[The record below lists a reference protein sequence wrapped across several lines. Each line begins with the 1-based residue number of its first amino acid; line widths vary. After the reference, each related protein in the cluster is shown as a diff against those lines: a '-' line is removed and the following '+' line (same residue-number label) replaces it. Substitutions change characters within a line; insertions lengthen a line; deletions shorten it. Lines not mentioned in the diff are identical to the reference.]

1 MIFDSHAHLISDNI
15 ERYQPAPLSGELR
28 SGDLDDPVT
37 ADRLIQ
43 LMDSHNVERAL
54 VVQRAHVYGF
64 NNHYIVDSAKQHSDR
79 LSAMCMIDA
88 LAPKAPETIRH
99 WVEDC
104 GAIAIRMTEPHR
116 GAGPEWFASKT
127 AQESWK
133 ISADLG
139 ISIRIQLYG
148 WNRDICLPA
157 LAPIL
162 KIFPSVPV
170 VIDHLSSPPPELG
183 TAGIDDHLKSLSEIS
198 NLGLLIST
206 INFSRYKTAEQSAG
220 AVLQHAIDVFG
231 SERIMWGSDIA
242 QSKGSYAEMTQA
254 ALDATSNLKEDD
266 QHNILYQSGLNYY
279 GFKRKTI

>member
-1 MIFDSHAHLISDNI
+1 MLFDSHAHLISDNS
-15 ERYQPAPLSGELR
+15 ERYPPAPLSGALR
-28 SGDLDDPVT
+28 AGDLDDPVT
-37 ADRLIQ
+37 AERLIQ
-43 LMDSHNVERAL
+43 FMDIHNVEKAL

-64 NNHYIVDSAKQHSDR
+64 NNHYIVDSAKQYSDR

-88 LAPKAPETIRH
+88 LAPKAPDTIRH

-104 GAIAIRMTEPHR
+104 GAIAIRMTEPHK
-116 GAGPEWFASKT
+116 GAGPDWFASEQ

-157 LAPIL
+157 LAQML
-162 KIFPSVPV
+162 EKFPDVPV

-183 TAGIDDHLKSLSEIS
+183 AAGIDEHLQTLSGYP
-198 NLGLLIST
+198 NLGLLVST
-206 INFSRYKTAEQSAG
+206 INFSRLKAAQQSAG
-220 AVLQHAIDVFG
+220 AVLEQAIALFG
-231 SERIMWGSDIA
+231 SERLMWGSDIA

-254 ALDATSNLKEDD
+254 AIDATRNLKEEDR
-266 QHNILYQSGLNYY
+266 HNILYQSGLNFYS
-279 GFKRKTI
+279 